1 MSKINWDVVW
11 SVLRTS
17 LVAGGPVGT
26 LLIALDFPPVSVGK
40 WLGIALA
47 LVGVLSFVVPG
58 IVGALKQTDQ
68 GKANSIEKL
77 DPEGKAAVLDKLPD
91 QTKLAAVNALPDVQA
106 VIVKDTATDGVAIAA
121 HDPLLEKVVTE
132 THAQVH

>member
-1 MSKINWDVVW
+1 MNKINWDVVW

-77 DPEGKAAVLDKLPD
+77 E
-91 QTKLAAVNALPDVQA
+91 
-106 VIVKDTATDGVAIAA
+106 DTATDGVAIAA
-121 HDPLLEKVVTE
+121 HDPMLEKVVTE
-132 THAQVH
+132 THSQVH